1 MRFLRHHSAGLA
13 VALTCAWA
21 LGLAFSGSTDMLFY
35 LAPALLIVVPLV
47 AGRYVG
53 ESLVLKLAAR
63 GRVRRPRPLRTSR
76 IPRAHALQV
85 PRGTR
90 LIAFSLAERPP
101 PGAVLSLT

>member
-1 MRFLRHHSAGLA
+1 MLSVRHHSAGLA

-63 GRVRRPRPLRTSR
+63 GRGRRPRPLRTR
-76 IPRAHALQV
+76 PTTWAHALQV
-85 PRGTR
+85 PRGTS

-101 PGAVLSLT
+101 PSAALSTT